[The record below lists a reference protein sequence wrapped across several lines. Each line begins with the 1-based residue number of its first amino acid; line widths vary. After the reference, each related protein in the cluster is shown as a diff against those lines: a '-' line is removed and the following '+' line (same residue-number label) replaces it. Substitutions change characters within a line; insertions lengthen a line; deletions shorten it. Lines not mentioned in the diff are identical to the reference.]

1 MEGGGVCDLTVDALV
16 GLEVAQAALAQ
27 CPRDCGVP
35 PRSEMSTAHSVY
47 WVRLDRKIRLK
58 FYVFFCIFSTCKL
71 VSLIFVSNQWH

>member
-35 PRSEMSTAHSVY
+35 PRSEMSRAQTGC
-47 WVRLDRKIRLK
+47 WVRLDRKVRLK
-58 FYVFFCIFSTCKL
+58 FYGFFYFFDL
-71 VSLIFVSNQWH
+71 